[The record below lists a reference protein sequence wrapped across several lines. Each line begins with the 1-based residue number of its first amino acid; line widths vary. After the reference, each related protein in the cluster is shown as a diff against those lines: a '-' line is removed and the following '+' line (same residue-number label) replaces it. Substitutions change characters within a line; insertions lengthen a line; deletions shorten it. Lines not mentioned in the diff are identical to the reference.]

1 MQSSNPDQQPR
12 DEEKEYS
19 RDDTEKSRQLTQ
31 QEAHPLYEFPASGPL
46 PSAGEV
52 QATADTVAPPPTE
65 PAAATQGAI
74 NPGFVYPPPPSYYQ
88 NMPSSPV
95 RPPLPQQPPFSASN
109 QGGRQATPPAYNF
122 TPITHPR
129 LRSGN
134 LSNVPP
140 PTFQPDQPA
149 QKKSYK
155 WVWIAVS
162 IISICVL
169 TGCSLG
175 VWGIYTIINASYQ
188 QISGSIDVV
197 NDYYSNLQS
206 KNYTA
211 AYNDLAP
218 HGQISG
224 LTQAQFVKEATQL
237 EQQYG
242 PVISFVP
249 SQPNL
254 STDPNTGTNFTHL
267 TITVDVKRTHDSY
280 TALLT
285 LDKIGGNWKITE
297 YDRI

>member
-109 QGGRQATPPAYNF
+109 QGRRQATPPAYNF

>member
-1 MQSSNPDQQPR
+1 MQSSDPYQQPR

-31 QEAHPLYEFPASGPL
+31 QESQPLYEFPASAPL
-46 PSAGEV
+46 PSAGEI
-52 QATADTVAPPPTE
+52 QATADTVAPPPTG
-65 PAAATQGAI
+65 PATATPGAT

-109 QGGRQATPPAYNF
+109 QGSRQANLPAYNL
-122 TPITHPR
+122 TPI
-129 LRSGN
+129 
-134 LSNVPP
+134 
-140 PTFQPDQPA
+140 TFQPDRPA
-149 QKKSYK
+149 SKKSYK

-169 TGCSLG
+169 TGCGLG
-175 VWGIYTIINASYQ
+175 VWGIYTIVNTSYQ
-188 QISGSIDVV
+188 QIAGSTDVI

-211 AYNDLAP
+211 AYSDLAP

-237 EQQYG
+237 EQLYG
-242 PVISFVP
+242 PVISFEP

-285 LDKIGGNWKITE
+285 LDKIGGNWKITQ

>member
-1 MQSSNPDQQPR
+1 MQSSDPDQQPR

-31 QEAHPLYEFPASGPL
+31 QEAQPLYEFPASGPL

-52 QATADTVAPPPTE
+52 QATADTVAPPPTG
-65 PAAATQGAI
+65 PAAPIPGAI
-74 NPGFVYPPPPSYYQ
+74 NRGFVYPPPPSYYQ

-95 RPPLPQQPPFSASN
+95 RPPLPQQPSLASN
-109 QGGRQATPPAYNF
+109 QGSRQATLPDYNF

-129 LRSGN
+129 LPSGN

-140 PTFQPDQPA
+140 PTFQPYRPA

-188 QISGSIDVV
+188 EIAGSIDVV

-211 AYNDLAP
+211 AYSDLAP